1 MPWLMIRD
9 EKPLRHLLD
18 KGFVYILRPHIKKS
32 GVSLLKDG
40 NYRTIGKV
48 LVIYVG
54 IIIDYE
60 IVKTISNRLIPL
72 INYLPHSGFNSISE
86 WLKTCRYGSMLR
98 LYYVE
103 LLEYYE

>member
-32 GVSLLKDG
+32 GVCQLKDG

-48 LVIYVG
+48 LVIYIG

-60 IVKTISNRLIPL
+60 IVKTIGNRLIPL
-72 INYLPHSGFNSISE
+72 TNYLQHSGFNSINE